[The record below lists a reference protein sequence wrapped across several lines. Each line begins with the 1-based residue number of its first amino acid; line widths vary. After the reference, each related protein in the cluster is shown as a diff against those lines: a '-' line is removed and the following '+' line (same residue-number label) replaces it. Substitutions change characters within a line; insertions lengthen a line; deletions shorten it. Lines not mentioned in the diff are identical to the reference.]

1 MATNELLL
9 CEALLSLEKLNAEG
23 ALAEVKTILG
33 WVLNTRQLII
43 SLPEKK
49 HHEWTQDIMNLINS
63 NLAQAK
69 ELEVNLG

>member
-9 CEALLSLEKLNAEG
+9 CEDLLSLKKLNAERT
-23 ALAEVKTILG
+23 LAEVKTILG

-49 HHEWTQDIMNLINS
+49 QHEWTQDIMNLVNS